1 MEGFS
6 GCWIW
11 RVVGAAARHAAPT
24 VPPPLAITDPGRRA
38 RVLWRRPPVPACGAR
53 TPAGAAGEGPPFV
66 WAVPRDAPPPPGAKG
81 RSPRKK
87 RRATEAFP
95 TAPQRERSE
104 EGMRREERRPFRSK
118 EGTGGASER
127 PFSFLQSP
135 PSPLR
140 RKGCRCVLIRG
151 RGVFGGRLG
160 VSVESDDRSAVHG
173 RTTRSSIQLNSS
185 VENPL
190 LCTIPTY
197 KKWKRATKPMSWA

>member
-1 MEGFS
+1 MLDLEG
-6 GCWIW
+6 GW
-11 RVVGAAARHAAPT
+11 RGGAPRGPDGPSAPG
-24 VPPPLAITDPGRRA
+24 DHGS
-38 RVLWRRPPVPACGAR
+38 
-53 TPAGAAGEGPPFV
+53 GAAG
-66 WAVPRDAPPPPGAKG
+66 PRPLATAAGSRMRGENA
-81 RSPRKK
+81 RK

-173 RTTRSSIQLNSS
+173 RTTRSSVQLNSS